1 MGPFFTS
8 DYSEQMGTYSCRSS
22 GGFANNLLVVG
33 AGRRR
38 KVGTATSVFVDY
50 VRDHD

>member
-8 DYSEQMGTYSCRSS
+8 GCPEQVGTCSCRSS
-22 GGFANNLLVVG
+22 GGFANNLLAVG

-38 KVGTATSVFVDY
+38 KVGTATSVFADY
-50 VRDHD
+50 VRGHD